1 MRRMMFKIKN
11 FPQYILLACSLLI
24 FSAACTGCSSTT
36 KKKDIY
42 ERTPADL
49 LAEGEEKLDKAEFK
63 SATKLLQ
70 AIKDRYPYSNE
81 SIIAELKLAD
91 SLYQRAEYE
100 EALTNYND
108 FERLHPK
115 DKSVP
120 YVIYQKGMCHF
131 KQIKSMDREQTQV
144 AAARD
149 AFEEVVRRFPEHE
162 YGLKAR
168 EKARECIIYQAEY
181 ELYVGIFYY
190 KSKRYQAALD
200 RFNYLIQNFPDA
212 GQYQETLEY
221 IAKCNVKLAQ
231 AKK

>member
-1 MRRMMFKIKN
+1 MFNLKKYLR
-11 FPQYILLACSLLI
+11 YILIAGSLLI
-24 FSAACTGCSSTT
+24 FSLAFTGCSSTG

-49 LAEGEEKLDKAEFK
+49 LADGQEKLDKAEFK

-91 SLYQRAEYE
+91 SLFQRGEYD
-100 EALTNYND
+100 EALTNYDD

-131 KQIKSMDREQTQV
+131 EQIKSMDREQTQV
-144 AAARD
+144 ADARD
-149 AFEEVVRRFPEHE
+149 AFEQVVRRYPENE

-168 EKARECIIYQAEY
+168 EKLRQCMIYQAEY
-181 ELYVGIFYY
+181 ELYVGIFYF
-190 KSKRYQAALD
+190 KTKKYQAALD
-200 RFNYLIQNFPDA
+200 RLTYLMENYPDV
-212 GQYQETLEY
+212 GQYQEAMEY
-221 IAKCNVKLAQ
+221 IAKCKVKLAQ

>member
-1 MRRMMFKIKN
+1 MFN
-11 FPQYILLACSLLI
+11 FNKYLRYILIAGSLLI
-24 FSAACTGCSSTT
+24 LSVAFTGCSSTG

-49 LAEGEEKLDKAEFK
+49 LAEGQEKLDKAEFK

-91 SLYQRAEYE
+91 SLFQRGEYD
-100 EALTNYND
+100 EALENYDD

-115 DKSVP
+115 DKDVP
-120 YVIYQKGMCHF
+120 YVIFQKGMCHF

-144 AAARD
+144 AEARD
-149 AFEEVVRRFPEHE
+149 EFEQLIRRFPDND
-162 YGLKAR
+162 YSLKAR
-168 EKARECIIYQAEY
+168 EKLRQCLVYQAEY

-190 KSKRYQAALD
+190 KTKRYRAALD
-200 RFNYLIQNFPDA
+200 RLTYLMENYPDV
-212 GQYQETLEY
+212 GQYEEALEY
-221 IAKCNVKLAQ
+221 IAKCRVKLAA